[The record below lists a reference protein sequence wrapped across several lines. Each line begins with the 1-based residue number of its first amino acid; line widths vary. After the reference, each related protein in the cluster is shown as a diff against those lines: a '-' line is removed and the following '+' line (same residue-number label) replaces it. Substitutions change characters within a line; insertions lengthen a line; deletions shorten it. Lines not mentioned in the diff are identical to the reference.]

1 MPTYEYQCEACGH
14 AFEFLQSM
22 TDAKLKK
29 CPKCSKLKL
38 HRLIGSGSGLI
49 FKGSGFYA
57 TDYKK
62 KEATPSVSSKSE
74 PSKKES
80 IKKESP
86 KTDSSSG
93 KSHPCGSGCGCAA

>member
-1 MPTYEYQCEACGH
+1 MPTYEYQCDACGH

-22 TDAKLKK
+22 KDAKLKK

-38 HRLIGSGSGLI
+38 HRLIGGGSGLI

-62 KEATPSVSSKSE
+62 KEMAASGSSKSE
-74 PSKKES
+74 SSSKEAS
-80 IKKESP
+80 KKESP
-86 KTDSSSG
+86 KNNSSSG